1 MKKTFIGIVAA
12 IMLSSGVAN
21 AADEERFTFGLEV
34 APSVSWLTNGGHKNV
49 ESDGAKFKFAGG
61 LVAYYNFGADNKY
74 AVFSGINYNGYGGQ
88 MKGDILDS
96 KNGKI
101 GTTQVEYDFQE
112 LEIPLGLR
120 FRTGSVG
127 PVRFTAH
134 ANLGLGIVTTGH
146 AEGHSIAEN
155 STDGS
160 LVGTFYDGK
169 PSNYG
174 PARLRG
180 TFGLALGAEYDVDA
194 AIITAKIR
202 WRGGLTNTYF
212 HKNGLTP
219 VRTLDLSDE
228 LYDQCHGNYYSNRLH
243 MRAHSIDFV
252 VGVLF

>member
-1 MKKTFIGIVAA
+1 MKKTFISILATLTMFAGAV
-12 IMLSSGVAN
+12 N
-21 AADEERFTFGLEV
+21 AAEEERFSFGVEI

-61 LVAYYNFGADNKY
+61 LVAYYNFGMDNKY

-88 MKGDILDS
+88 MKGDILNS
-96 KNGKI
+96 SNAVI
-101 GTTQVEYDFQE
+101 GTTQVDYDFQE
-112 LEIPLGLR
+112 LEIPVGLR

-127 PVRFTAH
+127 AVRFTAH

-146 AEGHSIAEN
+146 AKGHSIAMKE
-155 STDGS
+155 DGT
-160 LVGTFYDGK
+160 LNGTSYDGK

-180 TFGLALGAEYDVDA
+180 TFGLAFGAEYDIDA

-202 WRGGLTNTYF
+202 WRGGLTNSYF
-212 HKNGLTP
+212 QKNGITP

-228 LYDQCHGNYYSNRLH
+228 LYDQCHGNYYTNRLH

-252 VGVLF
+252 IGVLF